1 MIMSRGCC
9 SVVMTRMHGCQHG
22 AVHVGIVRH
31 LRYRDN
37 QKGMWKNETNKG
49 ENYMKLFSKQKTVSL
64 LLLQEKIL

>member
-1 MIMSRGCC
+1 M
-9 SVVMTRMHGCQHG
+9 
-22 AVHVGIVRH
+22 GIVRH